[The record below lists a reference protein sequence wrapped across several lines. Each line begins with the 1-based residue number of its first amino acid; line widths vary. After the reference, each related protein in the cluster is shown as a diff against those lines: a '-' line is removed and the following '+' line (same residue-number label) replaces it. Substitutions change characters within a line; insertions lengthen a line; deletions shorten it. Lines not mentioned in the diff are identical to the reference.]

1 MGGAVPPEPEKK
13 MSSGISRNADM
24 AYVGEK
30 PWHGLGSKLE
40 AGAPIETWIEAAGMN
55 WTIKGTPVQ
64 YDRPNEAMGKV
75 DGQQVLYRDD
85 TNDALGIV
93 STGFK
98 IVQPREVLEFF
109 RDLTEKAGFQLET
122 AGCLFGG
129 KRFWA
134 LAKTGDVAEIVP
146 GDYVRPY
153 LLLCTGADGSL
164 ATTGKYVEERVVC
177 NNTLSLALKEGS
189 MQHKISHRS
198 TFNADEMKRVL
209 GIEFAREAFAN
220 SIKTSKH
227 LAEKFVSKQTAQGIA
242 LALLAPDNIR
252 TLDHDEQVKTLN
264 KVEESSGYKKIIT
277 LFDGEGRGAT
287 MDGVRDTAWGL
298 LNAVTQ
304 YADHET
310 RAKSDD
316 HRMSRV
322 IEGDADALKAKAL
335 KLCLAV

>member
-1 MGGAVPPEPEKK
+1 MA
-13 MSSGISRNADM
+13 SGISQSKDM

-40 AGAPIETWIEAAGMN
+40 AGAPIETWIAAAGMD
-55 WTIKGTPVQ
+55 WTIKGAVVR
-64 YDRPNEAMGKV
+64 YDTVASGTRLVTDK
-75 DGQQVLYRDD
+75 QVLYRDD
-85 TNDALGIV
+85 TCEALGV
-93 STGFK
+93 VGDGFK

-134 LAKTGDVAEIVP
+134 LAKTGEVEEVVP
-146 GDYVRPY
+146 GDVVRDY

-164 ATTGKYVEERVVC
+164 STTGKYVAERVVC
-177 NNTLSLALKEGS
+177 NNTLTLALGEKS
-189 MQHKISHRS
+189 LTHKISHRS
-198 TFNADEMKRVL
+198 IFSASDMKTALQIVEARAAFTDTIQNSRILAD
-209 GIEFAREAFAN
+209 
-220 SIKTSKH
+220 
-227 LAEKFVSKQTAQGIA
+227 KFVSKQTAQGIA
-242 LALLAPDNIR
+242 LALLAPANISQ
-252 TLDHDEQVKTLN
+252 LDDDEIHKALD
-264 KVEESSGYKKIIT
+264 KVEESSGYKKILT
-277 LFDGEGRGAT
+277 LFNGEGRGAT

-316 HRMSRV
+316 HRLSRV

-335 KLCLAV
+335 KLCLAI

>member
-1 MGGAVPPEPEKK
+1 MA
-13 MSSGISRNADM
+13 SGISQSKDM

-40 AGAPIETWIEAAGMN
+40 AGAPIETWIAAAGMN
-55 WTIKGTPVQ
+55 WSIMGQPALYRPLGDVAAPRPVS
-64 YDRPNEAMGKV
+64 
-75 DGQQVLYRDD
+75 GQQVLYRSDD
-85 TNDALGIV
+85 YSALGIV
-93 STGFK
+93 GNGFQ

>member
-1 MGGAVPPEPEKK
+1 MA
-13 MSSGISRNADM
+13 SGISQSKDM

-40 AGAPIETWIEAAGMN
+40 AGAPIETWIAAAGMD
-55 WTIKGTPVQ
+55 WTIKGTPVR
-64 YDRPNEAMGKV
+64 YAPVCDDPTVYTEV
-75 DGQQVLYRDD
+75 FPGQQVLFRSD
-85 TNDALGIV
+85 TEYPLGIV
-93 STGFK
+93 SDGFK
-98 IVQPREVLEFF
+98 IVQPHEVLGFF
-109 RDLTEKAGFQLET
+109 LDLTEKAGFQLET

-146 GDYVRPY
+146 GDVVRDY

-164 ATTGKYVEERVVC
+164 STTGKYVAERVVC
-177 NNTLSLALKEGS
+177 NNTLTLALGEKS
-189 MQHKISHRS
+189 LTHKISHRS
-198 TFNADEMKRVL
+198 VFNASDMKTALHIDES
-209 GIEFAREAFAN
+209 REAFADT
-220 SIKTSKH
+220 IMKGRR
-227 LAEKFVSKQTAQGIA
+227 LADKFVSKQTAQGIA
-242 LALLAPDNIR
+242 LALLAPDNIK
-252 TLDHDEQVKTLN
+252 TLGHDEQVKTLN

-277 LFDGEGRGAT
+277 LFEGEGRGAT